1 VCLLIYKAWH
11 PHLVTHGSDVQGLTK
26 TGEDYAVKAAHV
38 ELAERMRKV
47 PTDIL
52 C

>member
-1 VCLLIYKAWH
+1 
-11 PHLVTHGSDVQGLTK
+11 LTK

-47 PTDIL
+47 PTDIICYGIYL
-52 C
+52 SPFLVQIGDT